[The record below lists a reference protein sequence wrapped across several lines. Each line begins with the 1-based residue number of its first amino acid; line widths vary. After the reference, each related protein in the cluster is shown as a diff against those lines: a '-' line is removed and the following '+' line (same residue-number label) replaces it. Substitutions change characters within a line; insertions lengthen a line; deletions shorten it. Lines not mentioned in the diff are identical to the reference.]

1 MALFSLSVKKVVSSC
16 AGCAGAEVTF
26 AVRAETRCNR
36 TYRRFQCFALRH
48 TCGGGGVP
56 GVCRV
61 CRSPSAAEAGH
72 LGGG

>member
-56 GVCRV
+56 GVCR
-61 CRSPSAAEAGH
+61 CAGARRWRKAGQ